1 MRELYYFAYGSN
13 LHPER
18 LRERVPSSRAVAVA
32 ELDGHVL
39 RFHKRGRDD
48 SGKCSILPS
57 NRPRNQVYGMVYR
70 MAAAEQ
76 ANLDRAEG
84 LGVGYLRVE
93 LTVRIDGTPRPV
105 FSYRAQDEHIDDA
118 LAPFAW
124 YHQLV
129 LAGARHHGL
138 PAAYIAA
145 IEAIATQPD
154 PDRERH
160 ARHARLLSHPLE
172 TD

>member
-1 MRELYYFAYGSN
+1 MTELYYFAYGSN

-18 LRERVPSSRAVAVA
+18 LRERVPSSRALAVA
-32 ELDGHVL
+32 ELDGHLL
-39 RFHKRGRDD
+39 RFHKRGRDG

-57 NRPRNQVYGMVYR
+57 GRPQDRVFGVVYR

-84 LGVGYLRVE
+84 LGAGYRRVE
-93 LTVRIDGTPRPV
+93 LTVRVDGKPWPV
-105 FSYRAQDEHIDDA
+105 FSYRAQDSHIDDA
-118 LAPFAW
+118 LLPFTW
-124 YHQLV
+124 YRRLV

-138 PAAYIAA
+138 PADYIDAIGTIAA
-145 IEAIATQPD
+145 RPD
-154 PDRERH
+154 PDTERH
-160 ARHARLLSHPLE
+160 ARHVRLLLYSLE